1 MCLNCLGF
9 YCTTGAAAAL
19 CCFARLR
26 FGLAPALVKAPFGL
40 LRCRVPFASSRNGA
54 IKNLREINKY
64 S

>member
-19 CCFARLR
+19 
-26 FGLAPALVKAPFGL
+26 
-40 LRCRVPFASSRNGA
+40 RCRVTFASSRNGA